1 MPQQTS
7 MTIYQGVALE
17 CQHCYMIC
25 RYSDANVR
33 HSCPSCGRSIEN
45 WTAVAE
51 AVQQNGPE
59 AHHIATVHGA
69 SCGALPSDR

>member
-25 RYSDANVR
+25 RYRDANVR
-33 HSCPSCGRSIEN
+33 HSCPSCGRNIEN
-45 WTAVAE
+45 WAAVAE
-51 AVQQNGPE
+51 AVQQKTQD
-59 AHHIATVHGA
+59 HIATAHAA
-69 SCGALPSDR
+69 SSGALQSDR

>member
-7 MTIYQGVALE
+7 MSVYQGVALE

-25 RYSDANVR
+25 RYSDATVR

-45 WTAVAE
+45 WTSIAE
-51 AVQQNGPE
+51 AVQQH
-59 AHHIATVHGA
+59 AQAVQRSATVHSTA
-69 SCGALPSDR
+69 SGNPQSDR

>member
-17 CQHCYMIC
+17 CQHCYTIC

-51 AVQQNGPE
+51 AVQQNAPE

-69 SCGALPSDR
+69 SSGALQGDR